1 MNKTIISGLIIK
13 TQPFQ
18 CHREERRRFSRL
30 SMRAPWR
37 QSNLIKGG
45 DCRASLATEDRLI
58 AVLLARKIYFMRLL
72 GFAGNGELPWPFRAR
87 HAIVK
92 ISSAF
97 ILVLLLLPALS
108 GQELTGEDI
117 VQKVNDLFNVESSYA
132 KAKMTIVTTLG
143 QKRTFI
149 YESWSKNKGEK
160 NLVRYLEPT
169 RVKDQATLM
178 LNNADDIWMYF
189 PRTQRVRKLASH
201 AKKQK
206 MQGSDFSYEDMGSGD
221 AFINDFS
228 SKRLKDEKMEGYD
241 CYKVELTR
249 KPDSDVSYSRL
260 IMWVIKDNFVPVVID
275 YYDEDDPT
283 LQEKRLVESDIL
295 VIDNI
300 PTAMK
305 VVMYNKNNNAQTELE
320 LLEVKYNITLPDSM
334 FSERGLKK

>member
-1 MNKTIISGLIIK
+1 MRIGGGNLMNKIIISGLIK
-13 TQPFQ
+13 QTQLFQ
-18 CHREERRRFSRL
+18 CHREERSDIVIARSE
-30 SMRAPWR
+30 ATR
-37 QSNLIKGG
+37 QSQPF
-45 DCRASLATEDRLI
+45 
-58 AVLLARKIYFMRLL
+58 FMRLL
-72 GFAGNGELPWPFRAR
+72 RFTRNGGLPRPLRAR
-87 HAIVK
+87 NDIVK
-92 ISSAF
+92 IYIAF
-97 ILVLLLLPALS
+97 IVVLLLVPAS
-108 GQELTGEDI
+108 FAQEFTGEDI
-117 VQKVNDLFNVESSYA
+117 IQKVNDLFNVESGYA
-132 KAKMTIVTTLG
+132 KAKMTIVTTSG

-160 NLVRYLEPT
+160 NLVRYLEPR

-178 LNNADDIWMYF
+178 LNNADDIWMFF

-228 SKRLKDEKMEGYD
+228 AERLKDEKMERYD
-241 CYKVELTR
+241 CYKLELTR

-260 IMWVIKDNFVPVVID
+260 IMWVIKENFVPVVID

-283 LQEKRLVESDIL
+283 LHEKRLTESDIR

-305 VVMYNKNNNAQTELE
+305 VVMYNKNNNTQTELE
-320 LLEVKYNITLPDSM
+320 LLDVRYNITLADSM
-334 FSERGLKK
+334 FTERGLKK

>member
-1 MNKTIISGLIIK
+1 MNKTIISGLIIQ
-13 TQPFQ
+13 TQLFQ
-18 CHREERRRFSRL
+18 CHREERRRFLRFARNRL
-30 SMRAPWR
+30 CDLEKNVIARNEVTK
-37 QSNLIKGG
+37 QSHIIDML
-45 DCRASLATEDRLI
+45 
-58 AVLLARKIYFMRLL
+58 RLL
-72 GFAGNGELPWPFRAR
+72 RFTRNGGLPCPFRAR
-87 HAIVK
+87 NDIVRVY
-92 ISSAF
+92 IAF
-97 ILVLLLLPALS
+97 ILVLLLAPFLY

-117 VQKVNDLFNVESSYA
+117 VQKVNDLFNVESGYA
-132 KAKMTIVTTLG
+132 KAKMTIQTTSG

-160 NLVRYLEPT
+160 NLVRYLEPG

-206 MQGSDFSYEDMGSGD
+206 MQGSDFSYEDMGSGE

-228 SKRLKDEKMEGYD
+228 PKRLEDEKMEGYD
-241 CYKVELTR
+241 CYKLELTR

-260 IMWVIKDNFVPVVID
+260 IMWVIKENFVPVVID
-275 YYDEDDPT
+275 YYDEDDPAF
-283 LQEKRLVESDIL
+283 QEKRLVESDIR

-305 VVMYNKNNNAQTELE
+305 VVMFNKNDNTQTELE

-334 FSERGLKK
+334 FTERGLKK